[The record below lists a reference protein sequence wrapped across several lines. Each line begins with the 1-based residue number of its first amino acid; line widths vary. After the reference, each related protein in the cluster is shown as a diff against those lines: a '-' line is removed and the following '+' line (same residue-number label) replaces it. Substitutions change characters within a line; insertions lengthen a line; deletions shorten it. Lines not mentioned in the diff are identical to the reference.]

1 MIISFLSLNL
11 KTCVMHVFSF
21 MNWVINFLGVFA
33 RNLGDNFRVD
43 EENELKSKTPKVLD
57 IF

>member
-1 MIISFLSLNL
+1 
-11 KTCVMHVFSF
+11 MHVFSF

>member
-1 MIISFLSLNL
+1 
-11 KTCVMHVFSF
+11 MHVFSF

-33 RNLGDNFRVD
+33 INLGDNFRVD